1 MRSKTSVRYIST
13 FFLLLF
19 LLFSITITV
28 QGKELDIKITDLN
41 DYDISQINEGNFFK
55 ISVLDPD
62 SEEAT
67 PFLYDVDIEFNSNF
81 YKIDETLELTL
92 TAPDVDEDT
101 SILITA
107 TKEGYNS
114 SNSSIIILNNETEE
128 DLIKLI
134 ITPEKYTVDAGEKF
148 SVLIKDEDGNPI
160 AEAVVGIQS
169 FGDLKITDD
178 DGRAWLTAPE
188 NDETI
193 TIIAQKEGYSNGD
206 IDILVNIQSPW
217 YISII
222 GNPYFAIFIAII
234 LLASVI
240 IFVNYRQKKSVFNR
254 AKELSNKK
262 TMERY
267 GNDENKDLLS
277 EKENGYE
284 NPSTLKDNVR
294 IKPDGDPK
302 VEEIRIS
309 RPRKE
314 KEIVDVEPDEDTTE
328 KIIKKKEQQ
337 KRDYD
342 WFEGTEDM
350 RYEIDKLTGEVDE
363 EGLDKWY
370 EGVEGLKEKID
381 EKVKKKDKKKNGDK

>member
-13 FFLLLF
+13 FILLLV
-19 LLFSITITV
+19 LLFSIITIA
-28 QGKELDIKITDLN
+28 QGKDLDIKITDLA
-41 DYDISQINEGNFFK
+41 DHDISQINEGNFFK
-55 ISVLDPD
+55 VSVLDPE

-67 PFLYDVDIEFNSNF
+67 PFLSGVTIEFNSNF
-81 YKIDETLELTL
+81 YQIDETLELML

-101 SILITA
+101 SVIITA

-114 SNSSIIILNNETEE
+114 TNKSIIILDNETEE
-128 DLIKLI
+128 NLIQLV

-148 SVLIKDEDGNPI
+148 SVLIKDEDDNPI
-160 AEAVVGIQS
+160 SEAMVGIQS

-206 IDILVNIQSPW
+206 IDIKVNLDPPW
-217 YISII
+217 IEPII
-222 GNPYFAIFIAII
+222 KNPYFIISIAVI
-234 LLASVI
+234 LLIIVV

-254 AKELSNKK
+254 AKEISNNK
-262 TMERY
+262 TMERF
-267 GNDENKDLLS
+267 GDTEDQSSSENNHGDTSTIKD
-277 EKENGYE
+277 G
-284 NPSTLKDNVR
+284 VR
-294 IKPDGDPK
+294 IKPDEDPK

-314 KEIVDVEPDEDTTE
+314 KEVVDVETEADKTE
-328 KIIKKKEQQ
+328 KVIKKKEQQ

-381 EKVKKKDKKKNGDK
+381 EKVKKKDKKKNGEK